1 MSRKKETPIFIVPDE
16 EVAYRLVKLY
26 FEEVARLGFKRT
38 LSLDAIM
45 NAYFYALQRMENKGA
60 EMAAMKK
67 LVKKEESE
75 LLKSKKLEDLFPIF
89 HNE

>member
-1 MSRKKETPIFIVPDE
+1 MPKKETPLFIVPDE

-45 NAYFYALQRMENKGA
+45 NSYFYALQRLENKKI
-60 EMAAMKK
+60 EMTAMKK
-67 LVKKEESE
+67 LVKKEENK
-75 LLKSKKLEDLFPIF
+75 LLKMSKPEDLFPIF
-89 HNE
+89 RNE